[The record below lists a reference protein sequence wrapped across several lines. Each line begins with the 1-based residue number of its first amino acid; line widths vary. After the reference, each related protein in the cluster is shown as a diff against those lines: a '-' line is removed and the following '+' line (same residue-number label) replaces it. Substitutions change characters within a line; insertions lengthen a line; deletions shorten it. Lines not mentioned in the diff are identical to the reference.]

1 VLSLPEP
8 IHAQY
13 IMQEF
18 KAVKLTQY
26 DNNLLVEKSMHPLP
40 LP

>member
-1 VLSLPEP
+1 
-8 IHAQY
+8 
-13 IMQEF
+13 MQEF

-26 DNNLLVEKSMHPLP
+26 DNNLLVERSMHPVP